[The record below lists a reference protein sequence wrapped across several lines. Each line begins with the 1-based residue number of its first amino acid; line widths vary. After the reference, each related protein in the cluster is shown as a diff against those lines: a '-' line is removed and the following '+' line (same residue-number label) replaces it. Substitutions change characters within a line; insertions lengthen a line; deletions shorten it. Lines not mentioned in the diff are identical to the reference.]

1 MICPRHSA
9 FRTPHSA
16 LRAGFTLIEVM
27 IALTLSALVILLA
40 HQIFSG
46 VVDGVGR
53 LESARAVL
61 DRSANARRWLIDAFG
76 SLQAGVDSAGSFEGH
91 PDQVGF
97 ASWQRVAPSGLRR
110 ERIFLH
116 QAGRSLVAQAGAGE
130 LALADSVA
138 QVAFDYLL
146 EPGATTTWA
155 REWLSPVSAPL
166 AVRIRV
172 AYLGSPLRVDT
183 LLVLIGG
190 RG

>member
-1 MICPRHSA
+1 M
-9 FRTPHSA
+9 
-16 LRAGFTLIEVM
+16 RAHPSGWERGFTLIEVM
-27 IALTLSALVILLA
+27 IALTLSALVILLV

-46 VVDGVGR
+46 VVDGVAR
-53 LESARAVL
+53 IDAARARL

-91 PDQVGF
+91 PDQVQF
-97 ASWQRVAPSGLRR
+97 STWQRVAPAGLRR
-110 ERIFLH
+110 ERI
-116 QAGRSLVAQAGAGE
+116 SLGTVGTSFVAIRVEGP
-130 LALADSVA
+130 LVLVDSVA

-146 EPGATTTWA
+146 EPGANATWA

-166 AVRIRV
+166 AVRIRL
-172 AYLGSPLRVDT
+172 AHLGVPLRVDT